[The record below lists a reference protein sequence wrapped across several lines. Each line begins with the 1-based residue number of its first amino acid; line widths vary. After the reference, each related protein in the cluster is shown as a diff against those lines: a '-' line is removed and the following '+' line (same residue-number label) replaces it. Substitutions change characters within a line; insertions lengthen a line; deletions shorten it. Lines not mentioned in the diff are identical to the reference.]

1 MTLSI
6 LDGASDI
13 VSYIFDG
20 IVKVFDFLMNLP
32 SFINSL
38 LDIIPSPFKEVIL
51 AFSGIIIIYF
61 IAKAVMSIAN

>member
-6 LDGASDI
+6 LDGATYI
-13 VSYIFDG
+13 VSYILDG
-20 IVKVFDFLMNLP
+20 IVQVFDFLINLP

-38 LDIIPSPFKEVIL
+38 FNIIPSPFKEVIL

-61 IAKAVMSIAN
+61 IAKAVMSIVN